1 MPRADVWVDGTLV
14 PWADA
19 HTSVLS
25 HAHQRGA
32 LVFDVGALREGAR
45 GPHHPWE
52 PCHPCLFRPRE
63 HLARFLRSAA
73 LVGLDVR
80 WDAEALLAATVGTA
94 RAAGAPSALVRWSA
108 YTPTLEVDV
117 VPRAGAAA
125 SVAIAV
131 IVPEDTAPAGDAA
144 PGKPATVRVMV
155 SHDVR
160 KAGPEVFPP
169 QAKVAASYLG
179 PMLAKRR
186 ALAAGADEVVLLD
199 REGRVAEAPTANV
212 FAVKDGVL
220 VTPPLDRVLAGI
232 TRDSILALAHAEGI
246 PAREAHLSPQEL
258 ATADEAFLAATSLPV
273 QGIATVDGRALR
285 DGAPGPVTRRVKEA
299 LLACERGEDPRFAAW
314 VVPVG

>member
-1 MPRADVWVDGTLV
+1 
-14 PWADA
+14 
-19 HTSVLS
+19 
-25 HAHQRGA
+25 
-32 LVFDVGALREGAR
+32 
-45 GPHHPWE
+45 
-52 PCHPCLFRPRE
+52 
-63 HLARFLRSAA
+63 
-73 LVGLDVR
+73 
-80 WDAEALLAATVGTA
+80 
-94 RAAGAPSALVRWSA
+94 
-108 YTPTLEVDV
+108 
-117 VPRAGAAA
+117 
-125 SVAIAV
+125 
-131 IVPEDTAPAGDAA
+131 
-144 PGKPATVRVMV
+144 
-155 SHDVR
+155 
-160 KAGPEVFPP
+160 
-169 QAKVAASYLG
+169 
-179 PMLAKRR
+179 MLAKRR